1 MVQSFCISVCFMGII
16 KSLYYRGGY
25 GRINVQYMIFHNIS
39 NPWVPDTKK
48 KFAAEGTVWK
58 YRAAMPFFPYLSWYG
73 FSFIKPIGGM
83 EIWKQK
89 MKKAELRSLASW

>member
-1 MVQSFCISVCFMGII
+1 MEMQGS
-16 KSLYYRGGY
+16 Y
-25 GRINVQYMIFHNIS
+25 
-39 NPWVPDTKK
+39 
-48 KFAAEGTVWK
+48 A
-58 YRAAMPFFPYLSWYG
+58 FFPVPFVVR